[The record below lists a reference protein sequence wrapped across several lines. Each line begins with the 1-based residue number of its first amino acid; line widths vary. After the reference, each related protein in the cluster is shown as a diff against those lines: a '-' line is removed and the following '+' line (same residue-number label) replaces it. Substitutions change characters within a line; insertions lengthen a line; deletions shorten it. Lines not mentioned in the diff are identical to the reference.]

1 MVGALANGKAG
12 LADFP
17 RVRGK
22 HIHARDGT
30 RRVSAEHRRAEQP
43 RAQSLQP
50 ELKPAKR
57 NISPARNSRP
67 YYSRQR
73 TAAPAHTNA
82 ASENRTTATGR
93 TQSPRASRIA
103 PQNSPARNPSSRS

>member
-30 RRVSAEHRRAEQP
+30 SRRVSAEHRRAEQP

-50 ELKPAKR
+50 ELHPAKR
-57 NISPARNSRP
+57 NIPTARNSRTHH
-67 YYSRQR
+67 S
-73 TAAPAHTNA
+73 H
-82 ASENRTTATGR
+82 
-93 TQSPRASRIA
+93 
-103 PQNSPARNPSSRS
+103 

>member
-30 RRVSAEHRRAEQP
+30 RRVSAEHRA
-43 RAQSLQP
+43 
-50 ELKPAKR
+50 
-57 NISPARNSRP
+57 
-67 YYSRQR
+67 
-73 TAAPAHTNA
+73 
-82 ASENRTTATGR
+82 
-93 TQSPRASRIA
+93 
-103 PQNSPARNPSSRS
+103 QNSPARNPSGRS

>member
-1 MVGALANGKAG
+1 MVGALANGNAG

-43 RAQSLQP
+43 PRAQSLQP

-57 NISPARNSRP
+57 DISTARNSLSYNTR
-67 YYSRQR
+67 R
-73 TAAPAHTNA
+73 TP
-82 ASENRTTATGR
+82 R
-93 TQSPRASRIA
+93 RASADKR
-103 PQNSPARNPSSRS
+103 RK